1 MRILKNI
8 WSQLHRFLL
17 WALLSSVFWAWIFGM
32 VTNTAPQ
39 HKVVLYADVEECRDR
54 ELTLKLEEEKPES
67 IRMIKVHPFSY
78 AMFDDGELQSSDL
91 YVVSASKA
99 EQYLESFAPLDEGN
113 RDFGDRELYRVEG
126 VSYGVK
132 IYDAAS
138 GSGAAKTYLGYEED
152 EDYYLFFNA
161 ASPHLEDGD
170 GAALRV
176 AETLLKLD

>member
-99 EQYLESFAPLDEGN
+99 
-113 RDFGDRELYRVEG
+113 LYSTIARR
-126 VSYGVK
+126 
-132 IYDAAS
+132 
-138 GSGAAKTYLGYEED
+138 L
-152 EDYYLFFNA
+152 
-161 ASPHLEDGD
+161 PP
-170 GAALRV
+170 
-176 AETLLKLD
+176 